1 MPKVQSTLATR
12 AALFKEMALFR
23 DIPEDELEQL
33 VGRFLDYSLGR
44 GEQLYEQG
52 ERAENFYVVLS
63 GLLRCEQVTANEKI
77 AVTALEDGDPF
88 GARSLLLDGA
98 PESRVK
104 AVRPAQLLYLPHP
117 DFAKLLAKYPQLKE
131 RLLLIGAGRKL
142 KSEIDFDWLGKDEIV
157 HFVARKHTAY
167 LWTRLSRA
175 IAVAIM
181 GLLAIAYTIG
191 APASSQLYWFGGGV
205 ALILAAVALAIW
217 EILDWRNDY
226 YVLTDQRA
234 VWVEQ
239 ELLRSSGRIE
249 APLESIQAVNTHT
262 SFTGQLM
269 GYGDI
274 IVRTYTGTVL
284 MPSVGDPQNMK
295 FLIEEYI
302 TRLRKGKRLAKHDS
316 IRQAVRESL
325 GTAPQNGAQ
334 ARSQSSM
341 PIIERDSWF
350 NFFKTRTVDGDK
362 IIYHK
367 HWFTLVSS
375 LVLPA
380 LFMVAAVYVLRIFNR
395 GLPSSSTGWL
405 LVFAAII
412 APIGVMVYR
421 YIDWQNDIY
430 LVTPDSLLDSEKKPL
445 GALTTKSAPLAN
457 VLSLENHREGL
468 GLLFNY
474 GVVRIKVGDSALDF
488 DNVHDPAQVQQD
500 IFARM
505 EALKYKQ
512 EQKKSDD
519 ERTRMTEWLRVYE
532 EERGR
537 LGQAPTTGGQGPEH
551 QEGQQNSNHPE

>member
-1 MPKVQSTLATR
+1 MSSTLATR
-12 AALFKEMALFR
+12 AALFKEMALLR
-23 DIPEDELEQL
+23 DIPDEELEQL
-33 VGRFLDYSLGR
+33 AGRFLDFSLGR

-63 GLLRCEQVTANEKI
+63 GLLRCEQVAPDGNVT
-77 AVTALEDGDPF
+77 VTALEDGDPF
-88 GARSLLLDGA
+88 GARTLLLDGSL
-98 PESRVK
+98 ESRIK
-104 AVRPAQLLYLPHP
+104 AVRPAQVLYLPRP
-117 DFAKLLAKYPQLKE
+117 DFANLMAKYPQLKE
-131 RLLLIGAGRKL
+131 RLLLIAAGRKL
-142 KSEIDFDWLGKDEIV
+142 KTEVEFDWLGKDEIV
-157 HFVARKHTAY
+157 HFVTRKHSAY

-175 IAVAIM
+175 MAVVIM
-181 GLLAIAYTIG
+181 GLLAITYAVA
-191 APASSQLYWFGGGV
+191 APASSQLYWFGGGAALLV
-205 ALILAAVALAIW
+205 AAAALAIW
-217 EILDWRNDY
+217 EVLDWRNDY

-234 VWVEQ
+234 VWVEN

-274 IVRTYTGTVL
+274 VVRTYTGTVL

-334 ARSQSSM
+334 QRSQSSTR
-341 PIIERDSWF
+341 IIERDSWF

-367 HWFTLVSS
+367 HWFTLISS

-380 LFMVAAVYVLRIFNR
+380 LFMLAALYVLRVFYG
-395 GLPSSSTGWL
+395 GLPSDSAGRL
-405 LVFAAII
+405 LVFAAVI
-412 APIGVMVYR
+412 APTSVMIYR
-421 YIDWQNDIY
+421 YVDWQNDIY

-474 GVVRIKVGDSALDF
+474 GVVRIKVGDSVLDF

-505 EALKYKQ
+505 EALKYKK
-512 EQKKSDD
+512 EQKQSDD

-537 LGQAPTTGGQGPEH
+537 RGQPPAAGS
-551 QEGQQNSNHPE
+551 EGQDLASNH